1 MDGRQTDLSI
11 SLGALQAVG
20 QAILPARRLSS
31 RRKPAEKPAAA
42 RIGCP
47 TAVQCL
53 FICLAL
59 LSAASCGAPA
69 RKDLP
74 SVIVLGIDGMDP
86 RFLEAHWAD
95 LPNLDKLRRSG
106 EFKRLST
113 TMPPQSPVAWST
125 FITGTSPAEHGI
137 YDFVHRDPR
146 TMMPF
151 SSMGETEQPSHSLS
165 IGPYQLP
172 LVAARIRNFR
182 RGKPFWQTLAERKV
196 PVTILRM
203 PTNYPPVECE
213 GESLAGMG
221 VPDMQGTF
229 GTFTFFTD
237 DALESARDVPGGQIV
252 PVRLD
257 NHRTVLRIPGPA
269 NTFRK
274 DRSLSF
280 VDVTADVDTAEPV
293 ARFAVQDKLFILRE
307 GEWSDWIEVE
317 FPIISGLKSASGM
330 FRVYAKQLSPEFRIY
345 ISAVNVDPLRPELKI
360 SVPRSYSAH
369 LARAAGLY
377 YTQGIAEDTAALRQ
391 NVFDRKEYLA
401 QSRLVAREHIAL
413 LKQAVS
419 EFRGGFLFFHF
430 FGVDQNSHMLW
441 QKFDGELLE
450 TYKMVDVMVGWVA
463 EHANAATMIVMSD
476 HGFSTFDR
484 AVNLNTWLVREGF
497 MRLKDPYSTDEGEL
511 FPNVDWS
518 KTQAYSLGLNAIYL
532 NLSGRE
538 RNGIVPKSAAP
549 AVLEQIA
556 GRLKTFRDN
565 GTAVVPTTWSPHPK
579 FDGDIE
585 YAPDLVAGYA
595 PGYRSAWGG
604 ALGSVAEV
612 LVEDN
617 RDAWIGD
624 HCIAPQFVPGVLI
637 SNRKSQVANPELKDL
652 PASILKMFE

>member
-1 MDGRQTDLSI
+1 MM
-11 SLGALQAVG
+11 
-20 QAILPARRLSS
+20 
-31 RRKPAEKPAAA
+31 PAASPRGVRTRACSVETRLDASFA
-42 RIGCP
+42 RHDPCVGRSADAARASAYA
-47 TAVQCL
+47 TL
-53 FICLAL
+53 ICLAL
-59 LSAASCGAPA
+59 LSVASCGAP
-69 RKDLP
+69 RQDLP

-86 RFLEAHWAD
+86 GFLEAHWAD

-106 EFKRLST
+106 EFKRLRT

-125 FITGTSPAEHGI
+125 FITGTGPAEHGI

-146 TMMPF
+146 TMLPF

-165 IGPYQLP
+165 IGPYQFP
-172 LVAARIRNFR
+172 LVAAKIRNFR
-182 RGKPFWQTLAERKV
+182 RGKPFWQTLAERKI
-196 PVTILRM
+196 PVKILRM
-203 PTNYPPVECE
+203 PMNYPPAESD

-252 PVRLD
+252 PVRLE
-257 NHRTVLRIPGPA
+257 NHRAILHVPGPI
-269 NTFRK
+269 NTLRK
-274 DRSLSF
+274 DRSLSY
-280 VDVTADVDTAEPV
+280 VDVTADVDTVEPV
-293 ARFAVQDKLFILRE
+293 ARFTIQDKSFILRE

-317 FPIISGLKSASGM
+317 FPIVSGLKSASGM
-330 FRVYAKQLSPEFRIY
+330 FRLYAKQLSPEFRIY
-345 ISAVNVDPLRPELKI
+345 VSAVNVDPLRPELKI

-369 LARAAGLY
+369 LARATGLY

-401 QSRLVAREHIAL
+401 QSNLVAREHIAL

-441 QKFDGELLE
+441 RKFDGELLE
-450 TYKMVDVMVGWVA
+450 TYKMVDAMVGWVVEQA
-463 EHANAATMIVMSD
+463 KTATIIVMSD

-497 MRLKDPYSTDEGEL
+497 MRLKDLYSTDEGEL

-538 RNGIVPKSAAP
+538 RNGIVPRIAA
-549 AVLEQIA
+549 AGVLEQIA

-579 FDGDIE
+579 FDGDIKYE
-585 YAPDLVAGYA
+585 PDLVAGYA

-604 ALGSVAEV
+604 ALGSVAAV
-612 LVEDN
+612 MVEDN

-624 HCIAPQFVPGVLI
+624 HCIAPQFVPGALI
-637 SNRKSQVANPELKDL
+637 SNRRSPIANPDLKDL
-652 PASILKMFE
+652 PVSILRMFE

>member
-11 SLGALQAVG
+11 SVTLLLA
-20 QAILPARRLSS
+20 
-31 RRKPAEKPAAA
+31 
-42 RIGCP
+42 
-47 TAVQCL
+47 CL
-53 FICLAL
+53 VLLA
-59 LSAASCGAPA
+59 AASCGAPT
-69 RKDLP
+69 RSDLP
-74 SVIVLGIDGMDP
+74 SVIVLGIDGLDP
-86 RFLEAHWAD
+86 GFLEAHWAD

-125 FITGTSPAEHGI
+125 FITGTGPAEHGI
-137 YDFVHRDPR
+137 YDFVHRDPH
-146 TMMPF
+146 TMLPF

-165 IGPYQLP
+165 IGPYQFP
-172 LVAARIRNFR
+172 LVAAKIRNFR
-182 RGKPFWQTLAERKV
+182 RGKPFWQTLAERKI
-196 PVTILRM
+196 PVKILRM
-203 PTNYPPVECE
+203 PMNYPPVESD

-237 DALESARDVPGGQIV
+237 DSLESARDVPGGQIV
-252 PVRLD
+252 PVHLE
-257 NHRTVLRIPGPA
+257 NHRAMLRVPGPA

-274 DRSLSF
+274 DRSLSY
-280 VDVTADVDTAEPV
+280 VDVTTDVDTAEPV
-293 ARFAVQDKLFILRE
+293 ARFAVQDKTFILRE

-317 FPIISGLKSASGM
+317 FPIVSGLKSASGM

-345 ISAVNVDPLRPELKI
+345 VSAVNVDPLRPELKI

-369 LARAAGLY
+369 LARATGLY
-377 YTQGIAEDTAALRQ
+377 YTQGIAEDTAAFRQ
-391 NVFDRKEYLA
+391 NVFDRKEYLS
-401 QSRLVAREHIAL
+401 QTRLVAREHIAL

-419 EFRGGFLFFHF
+419 EFSGGFLFFHF

-441 QKFDGELLE
+441 GKFDGELLQ
-450 TYKMVDVMVGWVA
+450 TYKMVDAAVGWVA
-463 EHANAATMIVMSD
+463 ERAKTATIIVMSD

-497 MRLKDPYSTDEGEL
+497 MRLKDPYSSDEGEL

-549 AVLEQIA
+549 IVLEQIA
-556 GRLKTFRDN
+556 GRLITLRDN
-565 GTAVVPTTWSPHPK
+565 GTVVAPTTWSPHPK

-585 YAPDLVAGYA
+585 YAPDLVVGYA
-595 PGYRSAWGG
+595 PGYRSAWGS
-604 ALGSVAEV
+604 ALGSVAAV

-617 RDAWIGD
+617 HDAWIGD

-637 SNRKSQVANPELKDL
+637 SNQKSQIANPDLKDL
-652 PASILKMFE
+652 PKAILRMFEP

>member
-11 SLGALQAVG
+11 LAR
-20 QAILPARRLSS
+20 LPLMD
-31 RRKPAEKPAAA
+31 AA
-42 RIGCP
+42 R
-47 TAVQCL
+47 TLLA
-53 FICLAL
+53 CLAL
-59 LSAASCGAPA
+59 LSGSCAAPA

-86 RFLEAHWAD
+86 GFVESHWPD
-95 LPNLDKLRRSG
+95 LPNLDNLRRTG
-106 EFKRLST
+106 EFKRLTT

-146 TMMPF
+146 TMLPF

-165 IGPYQLP
+165 IGPYRFP
-172 LVAARIRNFR
+172 LAAARIRTFR
-182 RGKPFWQTLAERKV
+182 RGKPFWQTLAERKI

-252 PVRLD
+252 SVRLE
-257 NHRTVLRIPGPA
+257 NRRAILRVPGPA

-280 VDVTADVDTAEPV
+280 VDVIADVDTAEPV
-293 ARFAVQDKLFILRE
+293 ARFNVQDKSFLLRQ

-317 FPIISGLKSASGM
+317 FPIVSGLKSAPGM

-345 ISAVNVDPLRPELKI
+345 VSAVNVDPLRPELKI
-360 SVPRSYSAH
+360 SVPASYSAH
-369 LARAAGLY
+369 LARSTGLY

-441 QKFDGELLE
+441 RKFDGELLD
-450 TYKMVDVMVGWVA
+450 TYKMADSLVGWVA
-463 EHANAATMIVMSD
+463 ERAKPATIIVMSD

-497 MRLKDPYSTDEGEL
+497 MKLKNPYSIDESEL

-518 KTQAYSLGLNAIYL
+518 RTQAYSLGLNAIYL

-538 RNGIVPKSAAP
+538 RNGIVPKSAA
-549 AVLEQIA
+549 AGVLAQIA
-556 GRLKTFRDN
+556 GRLQTFRDN
-565 GTAVVPTTWSPHPK
+565 GAVAVPTTWSPHPK
-579 FDGDIE
+579 FEGDIE
-585 YAPDLVAGYA
+585 YAPDLVVGYA

-604 ALGSVAEV
+604 ALGSIAAVV
-612 LVEDN
+612 VEQN

-624 HCIAPQFVPGVLI
+624 HCIAPQYVPGVLI
-637 SNRKSQVANPELKDL
+637 SNRKSEAAYPDLKDL
-652 PASILKMFE
+652 PAAILRMFE